1 MGMLTRTNP
10 ITNELEIQVNDQW
23 MSFSEYRTKQI
34 DEAYD
39 KSIVFLRDRLNHDI
53 EKEQLTKEGTENG

>member
-1 MGMLTRTNP
+1 MGMLTRSNP
-10 ITNELEIQVNDQW
+10 KTDELEIQVNDQW
-23 MSFSEYRTKQI
+23 ISFNEYRAKQI

>member
-1 MGMLTRTNP
+1 MGMLTRSNP
-10 ITNELEIQVNDQW
+10 KTDELEIQVNDQW
-23 MSFSEYRTKQI
+23 ISFNEYRAKQI

-53 EKEQLTKEGTENG
+53 EKEQLTQEGTENG

>member
-1 MGMLTRTNP
+1 MGMLTRSNP
-10 ITNELEIQVNDQW
+10 KTDELEIQVNDQW
-23 MSFSEYRTKQI
+23 ISFTEYRSKQI

>member
-1 MGMLTRTNP
+1 MGMLTRKNP
-10 ITNELEIQVNDQW
+10 KTDELEIQVNDQW
-23 MSFSEYRTKQI
+23 VSFTEYRAKQI

>member
-1 MGMLTRTNP
+1 MGMLTRSNP
-10 ITNELEIQVNDQW
+10 KTDEIEIQVNDQW
-23 MSFSEYRTKQI
+23 ISFNEYRAKQI

-39 KSIVFLRDRLNHDI
+39 KSIVFLRDRLNQDI